1 MFDVHAHL
9 TDEVIYGDLDNVINE
24 AQTAGVSRFLVPAYS
39 KNFWQRGR
47 DIAEK
52 YPFVYFAVG
61 VHPLFIAEGDDP
73 ELRESLVKHP
83 KCLAVGEVGLDYVLN
98 DCQKPQQTAWFARE
112 AAFAKKHDKP
122 LIIHC
127 RKAYSDLL
135 EPLKEYGVPFLL
147 HSCSCSR
154 EQVKP
159 FLELGAYVSFS
170 GTLTRTNA
178 KKVLDLARFVP
189 RDRVLFETDSP
200 YIGTDKVRPPFVRP
214 AQVMEVAEAY
224 AEATGLT
231 LEEAEKLT
239 DKNAERFF
247 VI

>member
-61 VHPLFIAEGDDP
+61 VHPLFISEGDDP
-73 ELRESLVKHP
+73 ELRETLVKHP
-83 KCLAVGEVGLDYVLN
+83 KCLAVGEVGLDYVP
-98 DCQKPQQTAWFARE
+98 DDSQKPRQTAWFAHE

-224 AEATGLT
+224 AKATGLT

-247 VI
+247 VL

>member
-9 TDEVIYGDLDNVINE
+9 TDEIIYGDLDNVIKE
-24 AQTAGVSRFLVPAYS
+24 AQTAGVSSFLVPAYS

-61 VHPLFIAEGDDP
+61 VHPLFISEGDDP
-73 ELRESLVKHP
+73 ELRETLVKHP
-83 KCLAVGEVGLDYVLN
+83 KCLAIGEVGLDYVP
-98 DCQKPQQTAWFARE
+98 DDSQKPRQTAWFAHE

-127 RKAYSDLL
+127 RKAYFDLL
-135 EPLKEYGVPFLL
+135 EPLREFGVPFLL

-159 FLELGAYVSFS
+159 FLDLGAYVSFS

-189 RDRVLFETDSP
+189 RERVLFETDSP

-247 VI
+247 VL

>member
-9 TDEVIYGDLDNVINE
+9 TDDVIYGDLDNVIKE
-24 AQTAGVSRFLVPAYS
+24 AQTAGVKRFLIPAYS
-39 KNFWQRGR
+39 KNFWLRAK

-52 YPFVYFAVG
+52 YPAVYFAVG
-61 VHPLFIAEGDDP
+61 VHPLFVAEGDDP
-73 ELRESLVKHP
+73 ELRETLVKHP
-83 KCLAVGEVGLDYVLN
+83 KCLAIGEVGLDYVP
-98 DCQKPQQTAWFARE
+98 DDSQKPQQTAWLAQE
-112 AAFAKKHDKP
+112 AAFAAKHDKP
-122 LIIHC
+122 LVIHC
-127 RKAYSDLL
+127 RKAYYDLL
-135 EPLKEYGVPFLL
+135 EPLKESGAPFVL

-159 FLELGAYVSFS
+159 FLDLGAYVSFS

-178 KKVLDLARFVP
+178 KKVLDLARYVP
-189 RDRVLFETDSP
+189 RDRVMLETDSP
-200 YIGTDKVRPPFVRP
+200 YIGTAKVRPPFVRP

-224 AEATGLT
+224 SQATGLP
-231 LEEAEKLT
+231 LKEVENFT

>member
-24 AQTAGVSRFLVPAYS
+24 AQTAGVSHFLVPAYS

-52 YPFVYFAVG
+52 YPFVYFAIG

-73 ELRESLVKHP
+73 ELRETLVKHP
-83 KCLAVGEVGLDYVLN
+83 KCLAVGEVGLDYVPN
-98 DCQKPQQTAWFARE
+98 DSQKPRQTAWFARE

-122 LIIHC
+122 LVIHC

-224 AEATGLT
+224 AKATGLT

>member
-9 TDEVIYGDLDNVINE
+9 TDEIIYGDLDNVIKE
-24 AQTAGVSRFLVPAYS
+24 AQTAGVSSFLVPAYS

-61 VHPLFIAEGDDP
+61 VHPLFISEGDDP
-73 ELRESLVKHP
+73 ELRETLVKHP
-83 KCLAVGEVGLDYVLN
+83 KCLAIGEVGLDYVP
-98 DCQKPQQTAWFARE
+98 DDSQKPRQTAWFAHE

-127 RKAYSDLL
+127 RKAYFDLL
-135 EPLKEYGVPFLL
+135 EPLREFGVPFLL
-147 HSCSCSR
+147 HSCSCSK

-159 FLELGAYVSFS
+159 FLDLGAYVSFS

-189 RDRVLFETDSP
+189 RERVLFETDSP

-247 VI
+247 VL

>member
-83 KCLAVGEVGLDYVLN
+83 KCLAVGEVGLDYVP
-98 DCQKPQQTAWFARE
+98 DDSQKPQQTAWFARE

-122 LIIHC
+122 LVIHC

-247 VI
+247 VL

>member
-9 TDEVIYGDLDNVINE
+9 TDDVIYGDLDNVIKE
-24 AQTAGVSRFLVPAYS
+24 AQTAGVKRFLIPAYS
-39 KNFWQRGR
+39 KNFWLRAK

-61 VHPLFIAEGDDP
+61 VHPLFIGEGDDQK
-73 ELRESLVKHP
+73 LRETLVKHP
-83 KCLAVGEVGLDYVLN
+83 KCLAIGEVGLDYVP
-98 DCQKPQQTAWFARE
+98 DDSQKPRQTAWFAQE

-122 LIIHC
+122 LVIHC
-127 RKAYSDLL
+127 RKAYYDLL
-135 EPLKEYGVPFLL
+135 EPLKEFGAPFLL

-159 FLELGAYVSFS
+159 FLDLGAYISFS
-170 GTLTRTNA
+170 GTLTRMNA
-178 KKVLDLARFVP
+178 KKTIELARYVP
-189 RDRVLFETDSP
+189 KDKVLCETDSP

-224 AEATGLT
+224 AQATGLT
-231 LEEAEKLT
+231 LEEAENLT

>member
-61 VHPLFIAEGDDP
+61 VHPLFISEGDDP
-73 ELRESLVKHP
+73 ELRETLVKHP
-83 KCLAVGEVGLDYVLN
+83 KCLAVGEVGLDYVP
-98 DCQKPQQTAWFARE
+98 DDSQKPRQTAWFAHE

-122 LIIHC
+122 LVIHC

-178 KKVLDLARFVP
+178 KKVLDLACFVP

-224 AEATGLT
+224 AKATGLT

-247 VI
+247 VL

>member
-9 TDEVIYGDLDNVINE
+9 TDDVIYGDLDNVIKE
-24 AQTAGVSRFLVPAYS
+24 AQTAGVRRFLIPAYS
-39 KNFWQRGR
+39 KNFWLRAK

-61 VHPLFIAEGDDP
+61 VHPLFIGEGDDQK
-73 ELRESLVKHP
+73 LRETLVKHP
-83 KCLAVGEVGLDYVLN
+83 KCLAIGEVGLDYVP
-98 DCQKPQQTAWFARE
+98 DDSQKPRQTAWFAQE

-122 LIIHC
+122 LVIHC
-127 RKAYSDLL
+127 RKAYYDLL
-135 EPLKEYGVPFLL
+135 EPLKEFGAPFLL

-159 FLELGAYVSFS
+159 FLDLGAYISFS
-170 GTLTRTNA
+170 GTLTRMNA
-178 KKVLDLARFVP
+178 KKTIELARYVP
-189 RDRVLFETDSP
+189 KDKVLCETDSP

-214 AQVMEVAEAY
+214 AQVMEVAAAY
-224 AEATGLT
+224 AEATGMS
-231 LEEAEKLT
+231 LEEAENLT

>member
-9 TDEVIYGDLDNVINE
+9 TDDVIYGDLDNVIKE
-24 AQTAGVSRFLVPAYS
+24 AQTAGVKRFLIPAYS
-39 KNFWQRGR
+39 KNFWLRAK

-61 VHPLFIAEGDDP
+61 VHPLFIGEGDDQK
-73 ELRESLVKHP
+73 LRETLVKHP
-83 KCLAVGEVGLDYVLN
+83 KCLAIGEVGLDYVP
-98 DCQKPQQTAWFARE
+98 DDSQKPRQTAWFAQE

-122 LIIHC
+122 LVIHC
-127 RKAYSDLL
+127 RKAYYDLL
-135 EPLKEYGVPFLL
+135 EPLKEFGAPFLL

-159 FLELGAYVSFS
+159 FLDLGAYISFS

-178 KKVLDLARFVP
+178 KKTIELARYVP
-189 RDRVLFETDSP
+189 RDKVLCETDSP

-224 AEATGLT
+224 AEATGMS
-231 LEEAEKLT
+231 LEEAENLT

>member
-9 TDEVIYGDLDNVINE
+9 TDEIIYGDLDNVIKE
-24 AQTAGVSRFLVPAYS
+24 AQTAGVSSFLVPAYS

-61 VHPLFIAEGDDP
+61 VHPLFISEGDDP
-73 ELRESLVKHP
+73 ELRETLVKHP
-83 KCLAVGEVGLDYVLN
+83 KCLAVGEVGLDYVP
-98 DCQKPQQTAWFARE
+98 DDSQKPRQTAWFAHE

-127 RKAYSDLL
+127 RKAYFDLL
-135 EPLKEYGVPFLL
+135 EPLREFGVPFLL

-159 FLELGAYVSFS
+159 FLDLGAYVSFS

-189 RDRVLFETDSP
+189 RERVLFETDSP

-247 VI
+247 VL

>member
-24 AQTAGVSRFLVPAYS
+24 AQTAGVRSFLVPAYS

-61 VHPLFIAEGDDP
+61 VHPLFISEGDDP
-73 ELRESLVKHP
+73 ELRETLVKHP
-83 KCLAVGEVGLDYVLN
+83 KCLAVGEVGLDYVSN
-98 DCQKPQQTAWFARE
+98 DSQKPQQTAWFARE

-122 LIIHC
+122 LVIHC

-200 YIGTDKVRPPFVRP
+200 YIGTDKVRPPNVRP

-247 VI
+247 VL